1 MEIEILNKKKN
12 KLLSREEIKFKVKQN
27 GPTPK
32 KDEMAKKLASQFN
45 IDNDQLVVISSL
57 RSRKGLSETIGY
69 AKLYDDLNVLT
80 RIEGSKKAETTD
92 NKTKEG

>member
-1 MEIEILNKKKN
+1 MEIELLDRKKN

-32 KDEMAKKLASQFN
+32 KDEVAKKLASSLN
-45 IDNDQLVVISSL
+45 INNEQLLVISSL

-69 AKLYDDLNVLT
+69 AKLYDDLNALK
-80 RIEGSKKAETTD
+80 RLEES
-92 NKTKEG
+92 NKVESPEKEIKE

>member
-1 MEIEILNKKKN
+1 MEIELLDRKKN

-32 KDEMAKKLASQFN
+32 KDEMAKKLASRLN
-45 IDNDQLVVISSL
+45 IDNEQLLVISSL

-69 AKLYDDLNVLT
+69 AKLYDDLNVLK
-80 RIEGSKKAETTD
+80 RIEGSKTE
-92 NKTKEG
+92 ER